1 MAIPASITT
10 YFVADNIDVKTMI
23 VIILISLFVGGI
35 LEIWAVKQGRRD
47 KFYIWEYNNRTTLG
61 KKILGVAVE
70 DLILFLILTPIFCIS
85 MWEFVKKFVVVD
97 NIMFY
102 VLVPVGIAFILVT
115 YFVVFKLTDSAN
127 DKRK

>member
-127 DKRK
+127 DKKK